1 VFPVPGDGK
10 FLRQPLYGGDFA
22 AICAA
27 CLEGEIEG
35 AYNISG
41 LEKIDYIDLIR
52 LVKAVV
58 RSPTPVV
65 TIPFWLFGALLRTYA
80 VFDKDPPFTVAQ
92 LEALA
97 TPDVFEVIDW
107 PAIFGVRAT
116 PLREALTETF
126 MDPTYSGVVLEF

>member
-1 VFPVPGDGK
+1 MTP
-10 FLRQPLYGGDFA
+10 FA

-58 RSPTPVV
+58 GSPTPIV

-92 LEALA
+92 LKALA

-107 PAIFGVRAT
+107 PNIFGVRAT

-126 MDPTYSGVVLEF
+126 MDPTYSSVVLEF